1 LSKSQLKLM
10 RDFDQMVPKAETW
23 IKDVGNPTTAVEE
36 HCIRAEAIPK
46 GVVDCIQERM
56 PV

>member
-1 LSKSQLKLM
+1 MILQAGTEK
-10 RDFDQMVPKAETW
+10 
-23 IKDVGNPTTAVEE
+23 KDLIEGINNPTTAVEE